1 MLRNLSALTIHAWAT
16 TDCMPAWNDWCSV
29 QERGT
34 RFGLVEGHRSA
45 VWDQVS
51 KILGRLHVLFDI
63 SGVRTSF
70 KNLKVVSSFSSS
82 DAHWVQCL
90 PKLSDEGPRRWD
102 DLLRHKRWH
111 LLRTC
116 FKTVEL
122 ATVAKCVPPTNTMSN
137 VSSDIWSWKQ
147 NGNPSDQ

>member
-1 MLRNLSALTIHAWAT
+1 
-16 TDCMPAWNDWCSV
+16 MPAWNDWCSV

-82 DAHWVQCL
+82 D
-90 PKLSDEGPRRWD
+90 GR
-102 DLLRHKRWH
+102 
-111 LLRTC
+111 
-116 FKTVEL
+116 
-122 ATVAKCVPPTNTMSN
+122 
-137 VSSDIWSWKQ
+137 
-147 NGNPSDQ
+147 